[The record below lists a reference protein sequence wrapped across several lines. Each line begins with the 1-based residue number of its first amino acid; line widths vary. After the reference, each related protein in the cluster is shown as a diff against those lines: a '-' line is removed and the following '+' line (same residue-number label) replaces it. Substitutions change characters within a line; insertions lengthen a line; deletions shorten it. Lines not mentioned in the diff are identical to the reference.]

1 MSTDLLQEMTVK
13 IIREQ
18 ELVIGPLAWIE
29 AAKVTGLQ
37 VIDQR
42 AGTVLLNDAD
52 PKSIIDRLI
61 AQYEKLFGRASHEVS
76 RDAVRSIIANMSP
89 EEVPS
94 SLRM

>member
-18 ELVIGPLAWIE
+18 ELVIGPLAWVE
-29 AAKVTGLQ
+29 AAKVSGLQ

-76 RDAVRSIIANMSP
+76 RDAVRSIIANMEP
-89 EEVPS
+89 EDIPS